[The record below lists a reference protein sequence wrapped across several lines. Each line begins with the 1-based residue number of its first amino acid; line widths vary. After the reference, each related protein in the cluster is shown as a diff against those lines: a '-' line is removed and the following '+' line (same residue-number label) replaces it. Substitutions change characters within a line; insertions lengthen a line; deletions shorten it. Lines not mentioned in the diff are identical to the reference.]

1 MLEEEVFRQESNVKK
16 ILALMLTSFLVLAG
30 CQTTLSSEPQVSNLV
45 DKSSLTEVKK
55 RLEATLP
62 EEDVNQF
69 LSFVT
74 DYNDTIQETSLL
86 DGFKA
91 GGQPE
96 YDVAKIDQLWLDAKG
111 NFIGTNCRINTYTLL
126 QSTMTIP
133 DRESKSQ
140 LLFMDHEAIQEGG
153 LMTEQDL
160 AKFNYLYSAIPT

>member
-1 MLEEEVFRQESNVKK
+1 MKK

-69 LSFVT
+69 LSYVT
-74 DYNDTIQETSLL
+74 DYNDT
-86 DGFKA
+86 
-91 GGQPE
+91 
-96 YDVAKIDQLWLDAKG
+96 
-111 NFIGTNCRINTYTLL
+111 
-126 QSTMTIP
+126 
-133 DRESKSQ
+133 
-140 LLFMDHEAIQEGG
+140 IQEGG

-160 AKFNYLYSAIPT
+160 AIFNYLYCAIPT